1 MAQSVKKNPPAN
13 AGDTR
18 DIGLTRGWGRS
29 SGGGK
34 GNPLHYSCLEK
45 PMDRGGWWATV
56 HGMAK
61 NRTRVSDKHKI
72 F

>member
-1 MAQSVKKNPPAN
+1 MAQLVKKNPPAN

-18 DIGLTRGWGRS
+18 DIGLTPGWGRS

-45 PMDRGGWWATV
+45 SMDRGAWQATI
-56 HGMAK
+56 HGVTK
-61 NRTRVSDKHKI
+61 SWS
-72 F
+72 